1 MMDAMEKAL
10 NSSRLRTEPS
20 FILLYWKVV
29 KHRLYEICSFSE
41 SNDREIR
48 IIRALKFYLDGA
60 FFTHLSNHSK
70 NVRCH
75 NTPFCGFNHGSIESS
90 HCLISQ
96 NTVVFF
102 SMNTEDRR
110 IPFLHE

>member
-41 SNDREIR
+41 SNDCEIR

-60 FFTHLSNHSK
+60 FFTHLSSHSK

-75 NTPFCGFNHGSIESS
+75 SVASIPSGFHPDKSATLQEHHASRQ
-90 HCLISQ
+90 HQKQPLP
-96 NTVVFF
+96 
-102 SMNTEDRR
+102 D
-110 IPFLHE
+110 

>member
-20 FILLYWKVV
+20 VILLYWKVV

-41 SNDREIR
+41 SNDCEIR
-48 IIRALKFYLDGA
+48 IICALKFYLDGA
-60 FFTHLSNHSK
+60 FFTHLFNHSK

-75 NTPFCGFNHGSIESS
+75 RTPFCGFNTQWFSS
-90 HCLISQ
+90 G
-96 NTVVFF
+96 
-102 SMNTEDRR
+102 
-110 IPFLHE
+110 

>member
-41 SNDREIR
+41 SNDCEIR
-48 IIRALKFYLDGA
+48 IIRAFKILLRW
-60 FFTHLSNHSK
+60 S
-70 NVRCH
+70 
-75 NTPFCGFNHGSIESS
+75 
-90 HCLISQ
+90 
-96 NTVVFF
+96 
-102 SMNTEDRR
+102 
-110 IPFLHE
+110 FLHPFVQPFEECALP

>member
-75 NTPFCGFNHGSIESS
+75 KTPFCGFNTQWFHPDKSATLQEHHASRQ
-90 HCLISQ
+90 HRKQPLP
-96 NTVVFF
+96 
-102 SMNTEDRR
+102 D
-110 IPFLHE
+110 

>member
-60 FFTHLSNHSK
+60 FFTHLSSHSQ

-75 NTPFCGFNHGSIESS
+75 KTPFCGFNTQWFSS
-90 HCLISQ
+90 G
-96 NTVVFF
+96 
-102 SMNTEDRR
+102 
-110 IPFLHE
+110 

>member
-41 SNDREIR
+41 SNDCEIR

-60 FFTHLSNHSK
+60 FFTRFGDINAYLAA
-70 NVRCH
+70 VQ
-75 NTPFCGFNHGSIESS
+75 G
-90 HCLISQ
+90 
-96 NTVVFF
+96 
-102 SMNTEDRR
+102 MY
-110 IPFLHE
+110 

>member
-41 SNDREIR
+41 SNNCEIR

-60 FFTHLSNHSK
+60 FFTHLSVSYTHLTLPTNSL
-70 NVRCH
+70 V
-75 NTPFCGFNHGSIESS
+75 
-90 HCLISQ
+90 
-96 NTVVFF
+96 
-102 SMNTEDRR
+102 
-110 IPFLHE
+110 